1 MTKKENTCFICG
13 RKYPAFCPTCR
24 DFNPVDT
31 WKYLYDDLDCVEI
44 SKIWY
49 AYRGNEI
56 SKEKAKAEFRKYP
69 NKLKDILNNSSIAA
83 LEIRAI
89 FAEENPV
96 KKESA
101 IEETDNKTEDSIKT
115 AEETPVNVEEPK
127 NNVEE
132 KIVKQP
138 DAPKKNQLK
147 KIEYKPK
154 KG

>member
-1 MTKKENTCFICG
+1 MKKMSTCILCG
-13 RKYPAFCPTCR
+13 TQYPVFCPTCR
-24 DFNPVDT
+24 DANPTDT
-31 WKYLYDDLDCVEI
+31 WKYLYDDKECVEL
-44 SKIWY
+44 SQIWY

-56 SKEKAKAEFRKYP
+56 SAEKARTEFRKHKA
-69 NKLKDILNNSSIAA
+69 KLEDILKNNSIAA

-127 NNVEE
+127 NDVEE

-138 DAPKKNQLK
+138 DAPKKNQFK